1 MTQTEYEVLRCPNCG
16 AEWRPTTM
24 ATGVKISCPVC
35 FHYFEQ
41 PDALETRKPF
51 SVRDFAEQIS
61 ALINRAR
68 TEGLSSDVITKVL
81 RDELAYNAE
90 LANPSH
96 IFHVQIV
103 DLGPAEGATRTLPPN
118 EARMILQRRSTPLV
132 KR

>member
-1 MTQTEYEVLRCPNCG
+1 MTQTEREMLQCPNCG
-16 AEWRPTTM
+16 AEWRPTTPV
-24 ATGVKISCPVC
+24 TGTDISCPVC
-35 FHYFEQ
+35 LHRLKV
-41 PDALETRKPF
+41 PDTLETRTSF

-68 TEGLSSDVITKVL
+68 TEGLSSDVITNVL

-96 IFHVQIV
+96 TFHVQIV
-103 DLGPAEGATRTLPPN
+103 DLGPTEGTIRTLPPN
-118 EARMILQRRSTPLV
+118 EARMLLQRRGTPLI

>member
-1 MTQTEYEVLRCPNCG
+1 MTQTEHEMLRCPHCG
-16 AEWRPTTM
+16 AEWRPTTPV
-24 ATGVKISCPVC
+24 TGREISCPVC
-35 FHYFEQ
+35 LHRFEA
-41 PDALETRKPF
+41 PDVLEERHSF

-68 TEGLSSDVITKVL
+68 TEGLSSDVITNVL

-96 IFHVQIV
+96 TFHVQIV
-103 DLGPAEGATRTLPPN
+103 DLGPAEGAIRTLPPN
-118 EARMILQRRSTPLV
+118 EARMILQRRSTSII

>member
-1 MTQTEYEVLRCPNCG
+1 MLRCPHCG
-16 AEWRPTTM
+16 AEWRPTTLAIGM
-24 ATGVKISCPVC
+24 QISCPVC
-35 FHYFEQ
+35 FHYFEHS
-41 PDALETRKPF
+41 DAPETRKSL

-68 TEGLSSDVITKVL
+68 TAGLSSDVITKVL
-81 RDELAYNAE
+81 RDELVYNAE

-103 DLGPAEGATRTLPPN
+103 DLGPAEGTTRTLPPN

>member
-1 MTQTEYEVLRCPNCG
+1 MTQTEHELRCPNCG
-16 AEWRPTTM
+16 TQWRPTTLT
-24 ATGVKISCPVC
+24 TGGEISCPVC
-35 FHYFEQ
+35 LHRFET
-41 PDALETRKPF
+41 PDVQERRTSF

-68 TEGLSSDVITKVL
+68 IEGLSSDVITDVL

-96 IFHVQIV
+96 TFHVQIV
-103 DLGPAEGATRTLPPN
+103 DLGPAEGAIRTLPPN
-118 EARMILQRRSTPLV
+118 EARMILQRRSTPII

>member
-1 MTQTEYEVLRCPNCG
+1 MTQTERDVLRCPNCG
-16 AEWRPTTM
+16 TEWRPTPSTIGA
-24 ATGVKISCPVC
+24 ATSCPVC
-35 FHYFEQ
+35 FHPIE
-41 PDALETRKPF
+41 PPTAPETHESF

-96 IFHVQIV
+96 TFHVQIV
-103 DLGPAEGATRTLPPN
+103 DLGPAEDMTRILPPN
-118 EARMILQRRSTPLV
+118 EARIMVQRRSTPII